1 MRTAL
6 RTSVVTVALAGATLV
21 PAAGAAFAAP
31 ATTPRPASAPAPD
44 NSRYEGE
51 PVYIGEGLVAV
62 LRNKAEGPEA
72 WIREVG
78 PQWKPGDTYMVH
90 VVTKLDRTLPHDRA
104 KGLDLELTKA
114 AGARP
119 VLVVTAA
126 DGSATS
132 HPLPAGETGT
142 DCRVGPVGQEMGA
155 GMKAELYLSEL
166 GPKVLL
172 FEAGDGGRGFARL
185 DRTHPSL
192 PESAG
197 IIARIVHP
205 SSAEPVFEWKTQGGN
220 DTVGRVAF
228 PAFPKGCRPSYAFT
242 EDKPVTKRTTP
253 SSASTPAPVK
263 PQTAGQTAVVPKG
276 PVAAG
281 AELPVATAAD
291 TAGTAA
297 DTVGTAAGRVDTA
310 TMTAGAALVA
320 AFGALGASVV
330 LRRRR
335 ATRG

>member
-6 RTSVVTVALAGATLV
+6 RSCVATVALAGAMLV

-31 ATTPRPASAPAPD
+31 AAAGQSASAPAPAPASD

-62 LRNKAEGPEA
+62 LRNRAEGPEA

-78 PQWKPGDTYMVH
+78 PQWKPGDTYMVR

-114 AGARP
+114 ASARP

-132 HPLPAGETGT
+132 YPLPAGEAGT

-172 FEAGDGGRGFARL
+172 FEAGDGGRGFAQL

-197 IIARIVHP
+197 IIARIVNP
-205 SSAEPVFEWKTQGGN
+205 SSARPVFEWKTQGGN

-242 EDKPVTKRTTP
+242 DDKPVTKPTTP
-253 SSASTPAPVK
+253 SPASTPAPVK
-263 PQTAGQTAVVPKG
+263 PQTAGQTSIVPKG

-281 AELPVATAAD
+281 AELPAKAAAD
-291 TAGTAA
+291 T
-297 DTVGTAAGRVDTA
+297 VDTA
-310 TMTAGAALVA
+310 TMTAGAALIA
-320 AFGALGASVV
+320 AFGALAASVV
-330 LRRRR
+330 LRRRH
-335 ATRG
+335 ATRD

>member
-6 RTSVVTVALAGATLV
+6 RTSIVTVALAGAMLV

-31 ATTPRPASAPAPD
+31 ATAPQSAAASD
-44 NSRYEGE
+44 NSRYEGK

-62 LRNKAEGPEA
+62 LRNKSEGPEA

-78 PQWKPGDTYMVH
+78 PDWKPGDTYMVH
-90 VVTKLDRTLPHDRA
+90 VVTKLDRTQPHDKA

-114 AGARP
+114 ASAKP

-126 DGSATS
+126 DGTAKSY
-132 HPLPAGETGT
+132 PLPAGEAST
-142 DCRVGPVGQEMGA
+142 DCRVGPVGQDIGA
-155 GMKAELYLSEL
+155 GMSAELYVSEL
-166 GPKVLL
+166 GPKVVLL
-172 FEAGDGGRGFARL
+172 EAGDGGRGFGQL

-197 IIARIVHP
+197 IIARIVNP
-205 SSAEPVFEWKTQGGN
+205 SGAKPVFEWKTQGGN

-228 PAFPKGCRPSYAFT
+228 PAFPKGCKPSYKFT
-242 EDKPVTKRTTP
+242 DDKPVTKPTTP
-253 SSASTPAPVK
+253 APTSTPAPVK
-263 PQTAGQTAVVPKG
+263 PQTAGQTSVVPKG

-281 AELPVATAAD
+281 AELPVETAAD
-291 TAGTAA
+291 TA
-297 DTVGTAAGRVDTA
+297 DTA
-310 TMTAGAALVA
+310 TMTAGAALIA
-320 AFGALGASVV
+320 AFGALAASVV

-335 ATRG
+335 ASQG

>member
-6 RTSVVTVALAGATLV
+6 RTSVVTVALAGAMLV
-21 PAAGAAFAAP
+21 PAAGAAFAAAAAAP
-31 ATTPRPASAPAPD
+31 QSASAPASD

-78 PQWKPGDTYMVH
+78 PQWKPGDTYMVR
-90 VVTKLDRTLPHDRA
+90 VVTKLDRTLPHDQA
-104 KGLDLELTKA
+104 KGLDLELTHA
-114 AGARP
+114 ASARP

-126 DGSATS
+126 DGRATS
-132 HPLPAGETGT
+132 YPLPAGEAST

-172 FEAGDGGRGFARL
+172 FEAGDGGRGFAQL

-197 IIARIVHP
+197 IIARIVNP
-205 SSAEPVFEWKTQGGN
+205 SSARPVFEWKTQGGN

-228 PAFPKGCRPSYAFT
+228 PAFPQGCKPSYAFT
-242 EDKPVTKRTTP
+242 DDKPVTKPTTP
-253 SSASTPAPVK
+253 SPASTPAPVK
-263 PQTAGQTAVVPKG
+263 PQTAGQTSVVPKG

-281 AELPVATAAD
+281 AELPAKAAAD
-291 TAGTAA
+291 T
-297 DTVGTAAGRVDTA
+297 VDTA
-310 TMTAGAALVA
+310 TMTAGAALIA
-320 AFGALGASVV
+320 AFGALAASVV
-330 LRRRR
+330 LRRRH
-335 ATRG
+335 ATRD

>member
-6 RTSVVTVALAGATLV
+6 RTSVATVALAGAMLV
-21 PAAGAAFAAP
+21 PAAGAAFAVPAAAP
-31 ATTPRPASAPAPD
+31 RSSSAPASD

-114 AGARP
+114 ASARP

-126 DGSATS
+126 DGSAKS
-132 HPLPAGETGT
+132 YPLPAGEAST
-142 DCRVGPVGQEMGA
+142 DCRVGPVGQAIGA
-155 GMKAELYLSEL
+155 GMSAELYLSEL

-172 FEAGDGGRGFARL
+172 FEAGDGGRGFAQL

-197 IIARIVHP
+197 FIARIVNP

-228 PAFPKGCRPSYAFT
+228 PAFPKGCKPSYAFT
-242 EDKPVTKRTTP
+242 DDAPVKKPTAPAPT
-253 SSASTPAPVK
+253 STPAPVK
-263 PQTAGQTAVVPKG
+263 PQTAGQTSVVPKG

-281 AELPVATAAD
+281 AELPAETAAD
-291 TAGTAA
+291 T
-297 DTVGTAAGRVDTA
+297 VDTA
-310 TMTAGAALVA
+310 TMTAGAALIA
-320 AFGALGASVV
+320 AFGALAASVV
-330 LRRRR
+330 LRRRHT
-335 ATRG
+335 TRG

>member
-6 RTSVVTVALAGATLV
+6 RSCVATVALAGAMLV

-31 ATTPRPASAPAPD
+31 AAAGQSASAPAPASD

-62 LRNKAEGPEA
+62 LRNRAEGPEA

-78 PQWKPGDTYMVH
+78 PQWKPGDTYMVR

-104 KGLDLELTKA
+104 KGLDLELAKA
-114 AGARP
+114 ASARP

-132 HPLPAGETGT
+132 YPLPAGEAGT

-172 FEAGDGGRGFARL
+172 FEAGDGGRGFAQL

-197 IIARIVHP
+197 IIARIVNP
-205 SSAEPVFEWKTQGGN
+205 SSARPVFEWKTQGGN

-242 EDKPVTKRTTP
+242 DDKPVTKPTTP
-253 SSASTPAPVK
+253 SPASTPAPVK
-263 PQTAGQTAVVPKG
+263 PQTAGQTSIVPKG

-281 AELPVATAAD
+281 AELPAKAAAD
-291 TAGTAA
+291 T
-297 DTVGTAAGRVDTA
+297 VDTA
-310 TMTAGAALVA
+310 TMTAGAALIA
-320 AFGALGASVV
+320 AFGALAASVV
-330 LRRRR
+330 LRRRH
-335 ATRG
+335 ATRD